1 MTEQVKI
8 RSVVTTVSPAA
19 ENPRET
25 ETGRETER
33 QRDNANVKHI
43 HSSEW
48 DLIFSDPHLLM
59 PSDKIS
65 KIHDFFFSAENFIAV
80 QF

>member
-43 HSSEW
+43 HSSE
-48 DLIFSDPHLLM
+48 
-59 PSDKIS
+59 
-65 KIHDFFFSAENFIAV
+65 
-80 QF
+80 